1 MVEDILL
8 DRKGGNPN
16 KTHTLGLDY
25 LTKIKQTNNL
35 TDIWQKE
42 NPHKTLFTFHNK
54 NQQIHSR
61 IDRFYIK
68 NNQRIKNVSI
78 VPNGLSDHD
87 AMQIKIEIKNPNVS
101 GTGYWKLNTSILK
114 QTSFQKLFKNFG
126 KDWHKE
132 KNKYS
137 SLNQWWES
145 SKLYFKIIAIKFL
158 TEKNQK
164 INNKL
169 QKLTNNIL
177 EEKNK
182 KEPNKMNI
190 DNWQNQIN
198 DIENYKTQGTIIRS
212 KKMTIINV
220 INEETPNKYSYL
232 QEQQKQAKK
241 TN

>member
-42 NPHKTLFTFHNK
+42 NPHKTLFTFNNK

-61 IDRFYIK
+61 IDRFYIT

-132 KNKYS
+132 KNKY
-137 SLNQWWES
+137 
-145 SKLYFKIIAIKFL
+145 
-158 TEKNQK
+158 
-164 INNKL
+164 
-169 QKLTNNIL
+169 
-177 EEKNK
+177 
-182 KEPNKMNI
+182 
-190 DNWQNQIN
+190 
-198 DIENYKTQGTIIRS
+198 
-212 KKMTIINV
+212 
-220 INEETPNKYSYL
+220 
-232 QEQQKQAKK
+232 
-241 TN
+241 

>member
-1 MVEDILL
+1 M
-8 DRKGGNPN
+8 
-16 KTHTLGLDY
+16 
-25 LTKIKQTNNL
+25 
-35 TDIWQKE
+35 
-42 NPHKTLFTFHNK
+42 
-54 NQQIHSR
+54 
-61 IDRFYIK
+61 
-68 NNQRIKNVSI
+68 
-78 VPNGLSDHD
+78 PNGISDHD

-126 KDWHKE
+126 EDWHKE

-137 SLNQWWES
+137 SLNQWWEL

-182 KEPNKMNI
+182 KEPKKMNI

-212 KKMTIINV
+212 KKMTIVNV